1 MASYHLVFA
10 KKRAH
15 LVPHFLVASL
25 LPILSV
31 ASDPPRPPH
40 THGHQR
46 APPEIPAIS
55 AHGPPSEGCALDLFL
70 LALGAAVRCKSF
82 RHRVH
87 LACAAAVSRP
97 ASLHQ
102 NLPSTRRSCGALRA
116 YWPGRERAIANSIPR
131 YKAYIAIEGRL
142 VGAFELGGPWQ
153 IVGSRLT
160 QHSFLTCSPRS
171 SENLFL

>member
-1 MASYHLVFA
+1 MCLRKNEHISCRIFWWPVYSQFCRL
-10 KKRAH
+10 RRT
-15 LVPHFLVASL
+15 
-25 LPILSV
+25 
-31 ASDPPRPPH
+31 PPLPPH

>member
-1 MASYHLVFA
+1 MPNPTAGKGRGRERGGLIPSVFA

-15 LVPHFLVASL
+15 LVSHFLVGQST
-25 LPILSV
+25 PNFVGCIG
-31 ASDPPRPPH
+31 PPRSPH
-40 THGHQR
+40 TR
-46 APPEIPAIS
+46 APTRTPEIPAIS

-160 QHSFLTCSPRS
+160 HTLS
-171 SENLFL
+171 